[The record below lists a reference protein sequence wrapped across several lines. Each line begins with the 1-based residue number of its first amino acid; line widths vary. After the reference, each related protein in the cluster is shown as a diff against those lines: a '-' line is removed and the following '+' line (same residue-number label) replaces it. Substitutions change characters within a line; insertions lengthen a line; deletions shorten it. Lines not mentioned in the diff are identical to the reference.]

1 MSTISPSP
9 SPTTEHPWTRVLPE
23 ILGYVGA
30 ALVASAALNLVAQSW
45 DSWSDTVRLI
55 VLVGASVIL
64 AGPAITITVVSGGRG
79 GLAEHATRRRLVALL
94 LALSAVLTAATA
106 HQILLMAGFDD
117 LFERS
122 DPWVLVPAAAGLAVA
137 IIGAWLAP
145 GVLATL
151 GVAGLAGFA
160 AVSTMSLLADQ
171 PAWVLPILVAG
182 AGAVWLA
189 LAPIALI
196 PPVLAEALG
205 VAWMIALL
213 MPQALIESR
222 VIDPDMPPD
231 QLAATWWARVL
242 LLAFA
247 ASALTIFARGGSW
260 AWAVGGVI
268 AAAIGALAVAGSA
281 LGWITGMLVAGVVLL
296 ALSGLLLLLRRRAS
310 NDQAPTSAPAR

>member
-1 MSTISPSP
+1 MTTTTPSSPQTASH
-9 SPTTEHPWTRVLPE
+9 TWTRVLPE

-45 DSWSDTVRLI
+45 EDWSDTVRLL
-55 VLVGASVIL
+55 VLLGATTVLAAPAAVI
-64 AGPAITITVVSGGRG
+64 AVIHRGRS
-79 GLAEHATRRRLVALL
+79 GLAEHGTQRRLVALM
-94 LALSAVLTAATA
+94 LALSAALVAATA
-106 HQILLMAGFDD
+106 HQILVMAGIEDV
-117 LFERS
+117 FERS
-122 DPWVLVPAAAGLAVA
+122 NPWVLLPAAAGLLVA

-151 GVAGLAGFA
+151 GVAGLAGFT
-160 AVSTMSLLADQ
+160 AVSAMSLIADQ

-182 AGAVWLA
+182 AGAIWLA
-189 LAPIALI
+189 SAPIWLI

-205 VAWMIALL
+205 VAWMITFL

-222 VIDPDMPPD
+222 VMDPDMPAD
-231 QLAATWWARVL
+231 EIAATWWARGL

-281 LGWITGMLVAGVVLL
+281 LGWITGMLVAGIVLL
-296 ALSGLLLLLRRRAS
+296 ALSGLLLLLRRNAPA
-310 NDQAPTSAPAR
+310 QPPTSVPER